1 MLKKVAENASLD
13 IIDNNN
19 KGNTWS
25 NVPRLMIQ
33 GDYCNLVK
41 DEEGNYR
48 LYINKNNNHPK
59 FNSIDDFS
67 GSTYGTYYPCA
78 DDGLYLPTGHV
89 LGNTFTKCV
98 SLDNKNVILNLDNE
112 DPENRSLGNLIGTDK
127 VTIYI
132 KNGSGNFEEVG
143 SGRTLNTLYEERK
156 NPAHTWSKDAEES
169 ELESDTIVTE
179 NYKFVITYSKL
190 IKYTNED
197 AADGF
202 TPNTFS
208 AEISISYTTNST
220 DELTYNKLIGAVT
233 FGISIPSTDN
243 GNIIESEEIFIY
255 PAADDSKISLSV
267 LMSENHETKYVSGIK
282 YISRYTAKMSLSDI
296 SGTEQYITK
305 SDERLKI
312 TVNSNFGNSNKIVKV
327 SELTLEEGPNAK
339 FDNRNSYSYNPTF
352 TLNNTVGLIDGNKL
366 KGTTITLYSQDGI
379 SIKSYTPDM
388 VIPTDDSAS
397 FIKWFWTKNSSN
409 NILTDNFTNETN
421 RILGI
426 FDKDNSTVTGA
437 KEWDSEQSLLNE
449 GYQNALLV
457 QDGKLMHPSDD
468 ATGTYSE
475 VSNTRYYIKKITNEA
490 GGSSNGFFITAKGAG
505 FDNANCYIWLVN
517 ADTTKPYKIRLNSRG
532 NETEEGAAVETPNS
546 NGMWECLIPST
557 EAGGCTIN
565 ANTGFYIVIEM
576 TKHAEPITGPL
587 KITFK

>member
-78 DDGLYLPTGHV
+78 DEGLYLPTGHV

-132 KNGSGNFEEVG
+132 KNGSGNFEEVD
-143 SGRTLNTLYEERK
+143 SGRTFNELYDERK
-156 NPAHTWSKDAEES
+156 NPAHTWSKDAEEAES
-169 ELESDTIVTE
+169 ESDTIITE

-208 AEISISYTTNST
+208 AEISITYTTNSA
-220 DELTYNKLIGAVT
+220 DNPSYNKLIGAVT

-255 PAADDSKISLSV
+255 PAAVDSEISLSV
-267 LMSENHETKYVSGIK
+267 SMSENHETKHVSGIK
-282 YISRYTAKMSLSDI
+282 YISRYTANMSLSDI

-312 TVNSNFGNSNKIVKV
+312 TVNNNFGNSNKIVKV
-327 SELTLEEGPNAK
+327 SELTLEDGSNAK
-339 FDNRNSYSYNPTF
+339 FDNRSSYFYNPTF

-366 KGTTITLYSQDGI
+366 TGTTITLYSQNGI
-379 SIKSYTPDM
+379 SVKSYTPSM
-388 VIPTDDSAS
+388 VVPEDS
-397 FIKWFWTKNSSN
+397 KWFWTKNSSN
-409 NILTDNFTNETN
+409 NILTDNFTNEFN
-421 RILGI
+421 RILGT
-426 FDKDNSTVTGA
+426 FNKNNSTVTEVGNG
-437 KEWDSEQSLLNE
+437 EWVSTQSLNGGVE
-449 GYQNALLV
+449 AYQNALLV
-457 QDGKLMHPSDD
+457 QDGKLMHPSKD
-468 ATGTYSE
+468 ATGTYSA
-475 VSNTRYYIKKITNEA
+475 VSDTRYYIKKITNEA
-490 GGSSNGFFITAKGAG
+490 GGSSNGFFITAKNAK
-505 FDNANCYIWLVN
+505 FDDANCYIWLVN
-517 ADTTKPYKIRLNSRG
+517 ADASNPYKIRLNSRG